1 MSREPKIEQYLVSTC
16 LLVIDEFNHQF
27 RFVES
32 KEELELIANN
42 EFNETDLAFKIGFP
56 FKQMAYF
63 ENKEKR
69 GNLPKTDIYIKEKDF
84 KIEIKYLR
92 NYSAKNKVNSSSNS
106 LPWTQLKSDFDWLI
120 NDIKLGK
127 KHKSALIIGW
137 FNYFDYFSQI
147 VQLGTGRGP
156 APNYDQA
163 KVDYFPFLR
172 ALGPKTKDLE
182 IAYDIAYEARS
193 SLTPD
198 VKGHQL
204 NCMLLGKETDKFNMV
219 LYW

>member
-1 MSREPKIEQYLVSTC
+1 MSKEPKIEQYLISTC
-16 LLVIDEFNHQF
+16 LFVIDEFNQQF
-27 RFVES
+27 RNV
-32 KEELELIANN
+32 KTKQELELIANN
-42 EFNETDLAFKIGFP
+42 EFNETDLSFRLGFP

-84 KIEIKYLR
+84 KIEVKYLR
-92 NYSAKNKVNSSSNS
+92 NYSATNKTRTNSNS
-106 LPWTQLKSDFDWLI
+106 LPWSQLKSDFDWLV
-120 NDIKLGK
+120 NDIKTGK
-127 KHKSALIIGW
+127 KHKSALIVGW

-147 VQLGTGRGP
+147 VQLGTGRGSVP
-156 APNYDQA
+156 SYDQA

-172 ALGPKTKDLE
+172 SHGTKTRDLE
-182 IAYDIAYEARS
+182 IAYDIAYEKRS

-198 VKGHQL
+198 VKGYQL
-204 NCMLLGKETDKFNMV
+204 NCMLIGNKRDKFNMA